1 MTSIRRQVREHRQES
16 RFKGQREDSD
26 GEEDE
31 DPVAEMEN
39 CNRTTTHSAT
49 ESNTTSRRAATKSLR
64 KAIQGTK
71 VQFAP
76 RCPCHDVDCRDEDH
90 SDASSWASENYNPCH
105 DLLESGDEDGV
116 QEDWIID
123 KRFSPDQE
131 EEIEAPNRIS
141 KVRIDLAAELFD
153 FDDYERQVEWN
164 DNEKL
169 EEERKLT
176 AEYDKFLKDIGCDGV
191 DSLAWGSTF
200 SKKWKSSRACVVE
213 VEKTVARS
221 NMRVGNSEAN
231 IGKMSSTI

>member
-1 MTSIRRQVREHRQES
+1 M
-16 RFKGQREDSD
+16 
-26 GEEDE
+26 
-31 DPVAEMEN
+31 
-39 CNRTTTHSAT
+39 
-49 ESNTTSRRAATKSLR
+49 
-64 KAIQGTK
+64 
-71 VQFAP
+71 
-76 RCPCHDVDCRDEDH
+76 
-90 SDASSWASENYNPCH
+90 
-105 DLLESGDEDGV
+105 LESGDEDGV

-191 DSLAWGSTF
+191 DSLAWDRHS
-200 SKKWKSSRACVVE
+200 
-213 VEKTVARS
+213 ARS
-221 NMRVGNSEAN
+221 GNRAGHSW
-231 IGKMSSTI
+231 